1 MMNTS
6 TSPMRWKYLYLLP
19 LIVACFT
26 TFAQKHPIFIQGHVT
41 DEYGN
46 ALPDVMVDLLH
57 RKSATLTL
65 IEGMYFIFA
74 GKEDTIRF
82 RERGYDT
89 QNIPLKDYPIYNGT
103 ITLNVQLSKK

>member
-19 LIVACFT
+19 LIVACIT
-26 TFAQKHPIFIQGHVT
+26 VYGQKRPAFIQGHVT

-46 ALPDVMVDLLH
+46 ALQDVMVDILH
-57 RKSATLTL
+57 RQPATLTL
-65 IEGMYFIFA
+65 IEGMYFLHA

-82 RERGYDT
+82 RMRGYDT
-89 QNIPLKDYPIYNGT
+89 QYIPVKDYPIYNGT
-103 ITLNVQLSKK
+103 ITLNVQLSQK

>member
-19 LIVACFT
+19 LIVVCIT
-26 TFAQKHPIFIQGHVT
+26 VYAQKRPAFIQGHVT

-46 ALPDVMVDLLH
+46 ALPDVMVDIPH
-57 RKSATLTL
+57 VHTATLTH
-65 IEGMYFIFA
+65 IEGMYSLDA

-82 RERGYDT
+82 RMRGYNT
-89 QNIPLKDYPIYNGT
+89 QNIALKDYPIYNGT